1 MLILKL
7 LTTKT
12 TIEKTLFKEIEIGFF
27 KNTVCRE
34 LTYLCLLIL
43 FYYSLGKCLLTN
55 PKTHIYVCMQ

>member
-12 TIEKTLFKEIEIGFF
+12 TIFKEIEIGFF